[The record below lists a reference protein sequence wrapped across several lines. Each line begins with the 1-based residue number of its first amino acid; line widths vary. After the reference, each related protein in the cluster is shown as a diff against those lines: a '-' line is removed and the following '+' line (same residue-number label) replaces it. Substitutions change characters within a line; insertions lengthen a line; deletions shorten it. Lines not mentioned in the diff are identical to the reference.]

1 MSIFILSAEDESCF
15 WQSPGPSLRIYD
27 MKVNVKLVATENE
40 YIASCPELDVNCY
53 GQNKDEAIRRLKN
66 VLQFYIDSA
75 QELGLDVEYLEELFI
90 EGEKNQKPIA
100 TENLPSSK
108 TIN

>member
-1 MSIFILSAEDESCF
+1 MSIFILSTEDKLCF
-15 WQSPGPSLRIYD
+15 RQSSGLSLRIYN
-27 MKVNVKLVATENE
+27 MKLNVKLVATENE
-40 YIASCPELDVNCY
+40 FIASCPELDVNCY

-75 QELGLDVEYLEELFI
+75 QELGLDVEYLEELSI
-90 EGEKNQKPIA
+90 DGEKNKKSIM